1 LGMKGD
7 GMILRS
13 KKSSDVWVFK
23 EVLKKI
29 WGRLGPDAES
39 SKFTKKALC
48 CLLININTR

>member
-1 LGMKGD
+1 MIEIKKRIVVFGGRIKGGFGLGMKGD

-29 WGRLGPDAES
+29 
-39 SKFTKKALC
+39 
-48 CLLININTR
+48 